1 MKENVM
7 HVNPNKNDALKDW
20 LVKKLKIEKFPVLIS
35 RKELSINRK
44 KFLGI
49 FDRLNID

>member
-20 LVKKLKIEKFPVLIS
+20 FVKKIKIENFPVSIGQ
-35 RKELSINRK
+35 KELSINQK
-44 KFLGI
+44 HFLGI